1 MRDPAFFA
9 IGHMRLRD
17 ITFTLVVATSL
28 SACETRSKLVAK
40 NIYSQPSG
48 QLTRQCKNSIKTV
61 ETRQLAKNSSLALVP
76 IAAILTGG
84 ISVMAAAAV
93 NGGITLDDELNANRI
108 AKNCDIEQLQTNS
121 DILITMATKTS
132 VSAITGSFNIV
143 NARATNNRIAIFAR
157 HFSSPLAS
165 TFL

>member
-1 MRDPAFFA
+1 
-9 IGHMRLRD
+9 MRLRD

-48 QLTRQCKNSIKTV
+48 QLTRECKNSIKTV

-108 AKNCDIEQLQTNS
+108 AKNCDIEHYFKTNS

-143 NARATNNRIAIFAR
+143 NAPVQPTIE
-157 HFSSPLAS
+157 
-165 TFL
+165 

>member
-1 MRDPAFFA
+1 
-9 IGHMRLRD
+9 MRLRD

-40 NIYSQPSG
+40 NIYSQPLG
-48 QLTRQCKNSIKTV
+48 QLTRECKNSIKTV

-108 AKNCDIEQLQTNS
+108 AKNCDIEQHFKTNS

-132 VSAITGSFNIV
+132 VSAITGSFNIA
-143 NARATNNRIAIFAR
+143 NAPVQPTIE
-157 HFSSPLAS
+157 
-165 TFL
+165 

>member
-1 MRDPAFFA
+1 MT
-9 IGHMRLRD
+9 RLID
-17 ITFTLVVATSL
+17 ITLVLVLATSL

-48 QLTRQCKNSIKTV
+48 QLTRECKNSIKTV

-108 AKNCDIEQLQTNS
+108 AKNCDIEQHFKTNS
-121 DILITMATKTS
+121 DILITMATNTS

-143 NARATNNRIAIFAR
+143 NAPVQPT
-157 HFSSPLAS
+157 LE
-165 TFL
+165 

>member
-1 MRDPAFFA
+1 MT
-9 IGHMRLRD
+9 RLRD
-17 ITFTLVVATSL
+17 ITLTLVLATSL

-48 QLTRQCKNSIKTV
+48 QLTRECKNSIKTV

-108 AKNCDIEQLQTNS
+108 AKSCDIEQHFKTNS

-143 NARATNNRIAIFAR
+143 NAPVQPTIE
-157 HFSSPLAS
+157 
-165 TFL
+165 

>member
-1 MRDPAFFA
+1 
-9 IGHMRLRD
+9 MRLRD

-48 QLTRQCKNSIKTV
+48 QLTRECKNSIKTV

-76 IAAILTGG
+76 IVAILTGG

-108 AKNCDIEQLQTNS
+108 AKNCDIEHYFKTNS

-143 NARATNNRIAIFAR
+143 NAPVQPTIE
-157 HFSSPLAS
+157 
-165 TFL
+165 

>member
-1 MRDPAFFA
+1 MA
-9 IGHMRLRD
+9 RLRD
-17 ITFTLVVATSL
+17 ITLTLVLATSL

-40 NIYSQPSG
+40 NIYSQPLG
-48 QLTRQCKNSIKTV
+48 QITRECKNSIKTV

-108 AKNCDIEQLQTNS
+108 AKSCDIEQHFKTNS

-143 NARATNNRIAIFAR
+143 NAPVQPTIE
-157 HFSSPLAS
+157 
-165 TFL
+165 

>member
-1 MRDPAFFA
+1 MT
-9 IGHMRLRD
+9 RLRD

-40 NIYSQPSG
+40 NIYSQPLG
-48 QLTRQCKNSIKTV
+48 QITRECKNSIKTV

-108 AKNCDIEQLQTNS
+108 AKNCDIEQHFKTNS

-143 NARATNNRIAIFAR
+143 NAPVQPTIE
-157 HFSSPLAS
+157 
-165 TFL
+165 

>member
-1 MRDPAFFA
+1 MT
-9 IGHMRLRD
+9 RLRD
-17 ITFTLVVATSL
+17 ITLTLLLATSL

-40 NIYSQPSG
+40 NIYSQPLG
-48 QLTRQCKNSIKTV
+48 QLPRECKNSIKTV

-108 AKNCDIEQLQTNS
+108 AKNCDIEHYFKTNS

-143 NARATNNRIAIFAR
+143 NAPVQPTIE
-157 HFSSPLAS
+157 
-165 TFL
+165 

>member
-1 MRDPAFFA
+1 MT
-9 IGHMRLRD
+9 RLRD

-48 QLTRQCKNSIKTV
+48 QLTRECKNSIKTV

-108 AKNCDIEQLQTNS
+108 AKNCDIEQHFKTNS

-143 NARATNNRIAIFAR
+143 NAPVQPTIE
-157 HFSSPLAS
+157 
-165 TFL
+165 

>member
-1 MRDPAFFA
+1 MT
-9 IGHMRLRD
+9 RLRD
-17 ITFTLVVATSL
+17 ITLTLVLATSL

-48 QLTRQCKNSIKTV
+48 QLTRECKNSIKTV

-108 AKNCDIEQLQTNS
+108 AKNCDIEQHFKTNS

-143 NARATNNRIAIFAR
+143 NAPVQPTIE
-157 HFSSPLAS
+157 
-165 TFL
+165 

>member
-1 MRDPAFFA
+1 MT
-9 IGHMRLRD
+9 RLRD

-48 QLTRQCKNSIKTV
+48 QLTRECKNSIKTV

-108 AKNCDIEQLQTNS
+108 AKNCDIEQHFKTNS

-132 VSAITGSFNIV
+132 VSAITGSFNIL
-143 NARATNNRIAIFAR
+143 NAPVQPTIE
-157 HFSSPLAS
+157 
-165 TFL
+165 

>member
-1 MRDPAFFA
+1 MT
-9 IGHMRLRD
+9 RLRD

-28 SACETRSKLVAK
+28 SACGTRSKLVAK

-48 QLTRQCKNSIKTV
+48 QLTRECKNSIKTV

-108 AKNCDIEQLQTNS
+108 AKNCDIEQHFKTNS

-143 NARATNNRIAIFAR
+143 NAPVQPTIE
-157 HFSSPLAS
+157 
-165 TFL
+165 

>member
-1 MRDPAFFA
+1 MTQ
-9 IGHMRLRD
+9 LRD
-17 ITFTLVVATSL
+17 ITLTLVLATSL

-40 NIYSQPSG
+40 NIYSQPLG
-48 QLTRQCKNSIKTV
+48 QLTRECKNSIKTV

-76 IAAILTGG
+76 IVAILTGG

-108 AKNCDIEQLQTNS
+108 AKNCDIEQHFKTKG

-143 NARATNNRIAIFAR
+143 NAPVQPTIE
-157 HFSSPLAS
+157 
-165 TFL
+165 

>member
-1 MRDPAFFA
+1 MT
-9 IGHMRLRD
+9 RLRD
-17 ITFTLVVATSL
+17 ITLILVLATSL
-28 SACETRSKLVAK
+28 SACETRSKFVAK
-40 NIYSQPSG
+40 NIYSQPLG
-48 QLTRQCKNSIKTV
+48 QLTRECKNSIKTV

-108 AKNCDIEQLQTNS
+108 AKNCDIEQHFKTNS

-143 NARATNNRIAIFAR
+143 NAPVQPTIE
-157 HFSSPLAS
+157 
-165 TFL
+165 